1 MITSDLS
8 QCGLIAITG
17 EDAQAFLHAQFTSDV
32 NALALNHSQ
41 YSGYCT
47 PKGRLLASFLLW
59 RDEQG
64 YFMELPAELREP
76 IQKRLSMYIL
86 RSKVKMRDAS
96 GEFACFG
103 VAGEQA
109 AANLK
114 QLVGEVPRAP
124 HEVTHHDGI
133 TVIRLPAERFTVV
146 VARQKAEAIHK
157 ALAANAKAI
166 TTRYWDWLGIRTGIA
181 IITPATQEEFV
192 PQMVNFDAIGAVS
205 FNKGCYPGQE
215 IVARMHYLGPAQAAH
230 GARQHRDRRSAAAR
244 RQTLQRRPR
253 RAGERHHR
261 ECRGLTRWRLRCAC
275 RGPDQQHRVQR
286 HSLEIARRPGT
297 EPVAAAVH
305 DGSALAS
312 RQISRFM
319 TCSYYIYYRVAPDKA
334 EGCAPKIK
342 ELFAAVKQA
351 TGVAGRLLKKRGE
364 PLLWMEIYENVSDEA
379 KFEWE
384 IADIAD
390 RLKIK
395 DDLVPDTTRH
405 VECFEIG

>member
-1 MITSDLS
+1 MHSTSETMITSDLS

-17 EDAQAFLHAQFTSDV
+17 DDAQAFLHAQFTSDV
-32 NALALNHSQ
+32 KALALNHSQ

-86 RSKVKMRDAS
+86 RSKVKVRDAS

-114 QLVGEVPRAP
+114 QLVSEVPRAP

-133 TVIRLPAERFTVV
+133 TVIRLPDERFTVV

-157 ALAANAKAI
+157 ALAANARAI
-166 TTRYWDWLGIRTGIA
+166 TTRYWDWLAIRTGIA
-181 IITPATQEEFV
+181 IITRATQEEFV

-215 IVARMHYLGPAQAAH
+215 IVARMHYLGRLKQRMVLANIATDAVPQPGDKLYSAELGDQAS
-230 GARQHRDRRSAAAR
+230 GSIVNAAAS
-244 RQTLQRRPR
+244 
-253 RAGERHHR
+253 
-261 ECRGLTRWRLRCAC
+261 
-275 RGPDQQHRVQR
+275 PDGGCDVLAVIQI
-286 HSLEIARRPGT
+286 SSITTG
-297 EPVAAAVH
+297 AVH
-305 DGSALAS
+305 WKSPDGPVL
-312 RQISRFM
+312 
-319 TCSYYIYYRVAPDKA
+319 K
-334 EGCAPKIK
+334 
-342 ELFAAVKQA
+342 
-351 TGVAGRLLKKRGE
+351 LL
-364 PLLWMEIYENVSDEA
+364 PLPYTM
-379 KFEWE
+379 
-384 IADIAD
+384 
-390 RLKIK
+390 
-395 DDLVPDTTRH
+395 DLPSPP
-405 VECFEIG
+405 GK